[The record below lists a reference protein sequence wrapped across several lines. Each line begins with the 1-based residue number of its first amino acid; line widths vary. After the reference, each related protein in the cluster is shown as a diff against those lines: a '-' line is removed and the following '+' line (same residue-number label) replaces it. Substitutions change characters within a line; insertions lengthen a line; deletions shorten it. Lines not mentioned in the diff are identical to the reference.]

1 MLIRGLGEDAHQPG
15 QGARMLRILV
25 VDDDTAVRG
34 AIKMV
39 LEQDGHEVVLASNG
53 RAGVAEEGSFDLVI
67 CDIFMPGMD
76 GIETITAFHRSNP
89 QMPVIAMS
97 GFMFR
102 DGQTPAPDYLSL
114 STKLGAAFSLRK
126 PFRPQELLKAVRQC
140 MANLKSDPDLKAAG
154 RTLFIDAAADGRGPT
169 G

>member
-1 MLIRGLGEDAHQPG
+1 
-15 QGARMLRILV
+15 MLRILV

-34 AIKMV
+34 AIKVV
-39 LEQDGHEVVLASNG
+39 LELDGHEVVLAANG
-53 RAGVAEEGSFDLVI
+53 RAGVDAVEAGKFDLVI

-97 GFMFR
+97 GFTFR

-114 STKLGAAFSLRK
+114 STKLGAAYSLRK
-126 PFRPQELLKAVRQC
+126 PFRPGELLKAVRDC
-140 MANLKSDPDLKAAG
+140 AANAERKGGLKAAG
-154 RTLFIDAAADGRGPT
+154 
-169 G
+169 